1 MRLTENELRETIR
14 NVIVESAAEKLLNL
28 PQSPTPMEVYQS
40 VMQWMNMYQDP
51 RKEPDAGLVDR
62 VIANVMVKHQVSKDD
77 PIIGQKLNMLRMVLD
92 PDLGRRQ
99 SYRRGVEAEM
109 RELDPTGAKQKWEGQ
124 YPSSL
129 RAGR

>member
-14 NVIVESAAEKLLNL
+14 SVILESTAEKLLNL

-40 VMQWMNMYQDP
+40 VMQWMGSVQDP
-51 RKEPDAGLVDR
+51 RRDSNAGLVDR
-62 VIANVMVKHQVSKDD
+62 VIENVMVKHQVSKND
-77 PIIGQKLNMLRMVLD
+77 PIIGQKLNMLRLVLD

-99 SYRRGVEAEM
+99 AYRRGVEAEM